1 MPANALEIRGLKKS
15 FKSFTLGPLDL
26 TVPMGAIYG
35 FVGPNGAGKTTT
47 IDLIFGLGMED
58 AGTIT
63 VLGLDHRRDE
73 KAMKLRTGY
82 VGPELNHS
90 AWGRVSRIIS
100 FVKGFY
106 PTWDDAYCAR
116 LLEEFGIDPGARVLT
131 LSFGT
136 RIKLSLV
143 LALAWRPTLLVLDEP
158 TVGLDAI
165 SKRQVFAELL
175 SAVRDGD
182 RAVFISSHAIT
193 DLERFADHV
202 GMIKNGRLLFEGPVT
217 DVVERYRLVDL
228 SAEHA
233 TRIADQPGVLVQE
246 KDGAR
251 WRLLLDR
258 ESMPVE
264 RLAQM
269 GITPLADS
277 GLSLEELFIALGRPA

>member
-1 MPANALEIRGLKKS
+1 MSANALEIRGLKKS
-15 FKSFTLGPLDL
+15 FSSFQLGPLDL
-26 TVPMGAIYG
+26 SVPMGAIYG

-58 AGTIT
+58 SGTIT

-90 AWGRVSRIIS
+90 VWGRVSRLIS

-106 PTWDDAYCAR
+106 PTWDDAYCSR
-116 LLEEFGIDPGARVLT
+116 LLDEFGIDPSARVMS

-136 RIKLSLV
+136 KIKLSLV

-175 SAVRDGD
+175 AAVREGD

-202 GMIKNGRLLFEGPVT
+202 GMIKSGKLLFEGPVT
-217 DVVERYRLVDL
+217 NIVERYRLVDL
-228 SAEHA
+228 TAEQA
-233 TRIADQPGVLVQE
+233 TRIADEAGVLVQE
-246 KDGAR
+246 KDGSR

-258 ESMPVE
+258 DQLPVE
-264 RLAQM
+264 RLSQL
-269 GITPLADS
+269 GITPLTDS
-277 GLSLEELFIALGRPA
+277 GLSLEELFVALGRPA

>member
-1 MPANALEIRGLKKS
+1 MSANALEIRGLKKS

-58 AGTIT
+58 AGTIS

-90 AWGRVSRIIS
+90 VWGRVSRLIS

-106 PTWDDAYCAR
+106 PTWDDAYCSR
-116 LLEEFGIDPGARVLT
+116 LLEEFGIDPTARVMT

-136 RIKLSLV
+136 KIKLSLV

-175 SAVRDGD
+175 AAVRGED

-202 GMIKNGRLLFEGPVT
+202 GMIKAGKLLFEGPVV
-217 DVVERYRLVDL
+217 DIVERYRMVDL
-228 SAEHA
+228 TAEQA
-233 TRIADQPGVLVQE
+233 SRVSDQDGVLVQE
-246 KDGAR
+246 KDGSR
-251 WRLLLDR
+251 WRVLLDR
-258 ESMPVE
+258 ERMPVE
-264 RLAQM
+264 RLTQL

-277 GLSLEELFIALGRPA
+277 SLSLEELFVALGRPA

>member
-1 MPANALEIRGLKKS
+1 MSANALEIRGLKKS
-15 FKSFTLGPLDL
+15 FSSFQLGPLDL

-58 AGTIT
+58 SGTIS

-90 AWGRVSRIIS
+90 VWGRVSRLIS

-116 LLEEFGIDPGARVLT
+116 LLEQFGIDPGARVMS

-136 RIKLSLV
+136 KIKLSLV
-143 LALAWRPTLLVLDEP
+143 LALSWRPTLLVLDEP

-165 SKRQVFAELL
+165 SKQQVFAELL
-175 SAVRDGD
+175 AAVREGD

-202 GMIKNGRLLFEGPVT
+202 GMIKAGKLLFEGPVT
-217 DVVERYRLVDL
+217 DIVERYRLVDL
-228 SAEHA
+228 SAEQA
-233 TRIADQPGVLVQE
+233 LRIADEAGVLVQE
-246 KDGAR
+246 KDGSR

-258 ESMPVE
+258 ERMPVE
-264 RLAQM
+264 RLTQL
-269 GITPLADS
+269 GVTPLADS
-277 GLSLEELFIALGRPA
+277 GLTLEELFIALGRPA

>member
-1 MPANALEIRGLKKS
+1 MSVNALEIRGLKKS

-58 AGTIT
+58 AGTIS

-90 AWGRVSRIIS
+90 VWGRVSRLIS

-106 PTWDDAYCAR
+106 PTWDDAYCSR
-116 LLEEFGIDPGARVLT
+116 LLEEFGIDPTARVMM

-136 RIKLSLV
+136 KIKLSLV

-175 SAVRDGD
+175 AAVRGED

-202 GMIKNGRLLFEGPVT
+202 GMIKAGKLLFEGPVV
-217 DVVERYRLVDL
+217 DIVERYRMVDL
-228 SAEHA
+228 TAEQA
-233 TRIADQPGVLVQE
+233 SRVSDQDGVLVQE
-246 KDGAR
+246 KDGSR
-251 WRLLLDR
+251 WRVLLDR
-258 ESMPVE
+258 ERIPVE
-264 RLAQM
+264 RLAQL

-277 GLSLEELFIALGRPA
+277 SLSLEELFVALGRPA

>member
-1 MPANALEIRGLKKS
+1 MSANALEIRGLKKS

-58 AGTIT
+58 AGTIS

-90 AWGRVSRIIS
+90 VWGRVSRLIS

-106 PTWDDAYCAR
+106 PTWDDAYCSR
-116 LLEEFGIDPGARVLT
+116 LLEEFGIDPTARVMT

-136 RIKLSLV
+136 KIKLSLV

-175 SAVRDGD
+175 AAVRGED

-202 GMIKNGRLLFEGPVT
+202 GMIKAGKLLFEGPVV
-217 DVVERYRLVDL
+217 DIVERYRMVDL
-228 SAEHA
+228 TAEQA
-233 TRIADQPGVLVQE
+233 SRVSDEAGVLVQD
-246 KDGAR
+246 KDGSR
-251 WRLLLDR
+251 WRVLLDR
-258 ESMPVE
+258 ERMPVE
-264 RLAQM
+264 RLTQL

-277 GLSLEELFIALGRPA
+277 SLSLEELFVALGRPA

>member
-1 MPANALEIRGLKKS
+1 MSVNALEIRGLKKS
-15 FKSFTLGPLDL
+15 FSSFTLGPLDL

-58 AGTIT
+58 AGSIT

-90 AWGRVSRIIS
+90 VWGRVSRLIS

-106 PTWDDAYCAR
+106 PTWDDAYCSR
-116 LLEEFGIDPGARVLT
+116 LLADFGIDPSARVAT
-131 LSFGT
+131 LSFGNK
-136 RIKLSLV
+136 IKLSLV
-143 LALAWRPTLLVLDEP
+143 LALSWRPTLLVLDEP

-175 SAVRDGD
+175 AAVRGED

-202 GMIKNGRLLFEGPVT
+202 GMIKSGKLLFEGPVV
-217 DVVERYRLVDL
+217 DIVERYRLVDL
-228 SAEHA
+228 SAEQA
-233 TRIADQPGVLVQE
+233 TRVSDEAGVLVQE

-258 ESMPVE
+258 ERMPVE
-264 RLAQM
+264 RLTQL

-277 GLSLEELFIALGRPA
+277 SLSLEELFVALGRPA

>member
-1 MPANALEIRGLKKS
+1 MSANALEIRGLKKS
-15 FKSFTLGPLDL
+15 FSSFQLGPLDL

-58 AGTIT
+58 SGTIS

-90 AWGRVSRIIS
+90 VWGRVSRLIS

-106 PTWDDAYCAR
+106 PTWDDAYCTR
-116 LLEEFGIDPGARVLT
+116 LLEEFGIDPGARVMS

-136 RIKLSLV
+136 KIKLSLV
-143 LALAWRPTLLVLDEP
+143 LALSWRPTLLVLDEP

-175 SAVRDGD
+175 AAVRDGD

-202 GMIKNGRLLFEGPVT
+202 GMIKTGKLLFEGPVT
-217 DVVERYRLVDL
+217 DIVERYRMVDL
-228 SAEHA
+228 TAEQA
-233 TRIADQPGVLVQE
+233 SRVSDEAGVLVQE
-246 KDGAR
+246 KNGSR

-258 ESMPVE
+258 ERMPVE
-264 RLAQM
+264 RLTQL
-269 GITPLADS
+269 GVTPLADS
-277 GLSLEELFIALGRPA
+277 GLTLEELFIALGRPA

>member
-1 MPANALEIRGLKKS
+1 MSVNALEIRGLKKS

-58 AGTIT
+58 AGTIS

-90 AWGRVSRIIS
+90 VWGRVSRLIS

-106 PTWDDAYCAR
+106 PTWDDGYCSR
-116 LLEEFGIDPGARVLT
+116 LLEEFGIDPTARVMT

-136 RIKLSLV
+136 KIKLSLV

-175 SAVRDGD
+175 AAVRGED
-182 RAVFISSHAIT
+182 RAVLISSHAIT

-202 GMIKNGRLLFEGPVT
+202 GMIKSGKLLFEGPVV
-217 DVVERYRLVDL
+217 DIVERYRMVDL
-228 SAEHA
+228 TAEQA
-233 TRIADQPGVLVQE
+233 SRVSDQDGLVVQA
-246 KDGAR
+246 KDGSR
-251 WRLLLDR
+251 WRVLLDR
-258 ESMPVE
+258 ERMPVE
-264 RLAQM
+264 RLTQL

-277 GLSLEELFIALGRPA
+277 SLSLEELFVALGRPA

>member
-1 MPANALEIRGLKKS
+1 MSVNALEIRGLKKS

-58 AGTIT
+58 AGTIS

-90 AWGRVSRIIS
+90 VWGRVSRLIS

-106 PTWDDAYCAR
+106 PTWDDAYCSR
-116 LLEEFGIDPGARVLT
+116 LLEEFGIDPTARVMT

-136 RIKLSLV
+136 KIKLSLV

-175 SAVRDGD
+175 AAVRGED

-202 GMIKNGRLLFEGPVT
+202 GMIKGGKLLFEGPVV
-217 DVVERYRLVDL
+217 DIVERYRIVDL
-228 SAEHA
+228 TAEQA
-233 TRIADQPGVLVQE
+233 SRVSDQDGVVVQE
-246 KDGAR
+246 KDGSR
-251 WRLLLDR
+251 WRVLLDR
-258 ESMPVE
+258 ERMPVE
-264 RLAQM
+264 RLTQL

-277 GLSLEELFIALGRPA
+277 SLSLEELFVALGRPA

>member
-1 MPANALEIRGLKKS
+1 MSANALEIRGLKKS
-15 FKSFTLGPLDL
+15 FSSFTLGPLDL

-58 AGTIT
+58 AGSIT

-90 AWGRVSRIIS
+90 VWGRVSRLIS

-106 PTWDDAYCAR
+106 PTWDDAYCSR
-116 LLEEFGIDPGARVLT
+116 LLADFGIDPSARVAT
-131 LSFGT
+131 LSFGNK
-136 RIKLSLV
+136 IKLSLV
-143 LALAWRPTLLVLDEP
+143 LALSWRPTLLVLDEP

-175 SAVRDGD
+175 AAVRGED

-202 GMIKNGRLLFEGPVT
+202 GMIKAGKLLFEGPVV
-217 DVVERYRLVDL
+217 DIVERYRLVDV
-228 SAEHA
+228 SAEQA
-233 TRIADQPGVLVQE
+233 TRVSDEAGVVVQE

-258 ESMPVE
+258 ELMPVE
-264 RLAQM
+264 RLSQL

-277 GLSLEELFIALGRPA
+277 SLSLEELFVALGRPA